1 MNFQKANE
9 ASAVTVHQVCSGMDA
24 RQFFELVR
32 RMRAYQREYFKNRR
46 KSDLQQS
53 KILESKVDE
62 EIKRVEAIVELP
74 DAIQN
79 QRNMF
84 YTT

>member
-9 ASAVTVHQVCSGMDA
+9 ASAVTVHRVCSGMDA

-62 EIKRVEAIVELP
+62 DIKRVEAIVKLP
-74 DAIQN
+74 DVIQR
-79 QRNMF
+79 QTNMF
-84 YTT
+84 YKT

>member
-74 DAIQN
+74 DAIQK
-79 QRNMF
+79 QTNMF
-84 YTT
+84 YKT

>member
-74 DAIQN
+74 DAIQK
-79 QRNMF
+79 QMNMF
-84 YTT
+84 YKT

>member
-1 MNFQKANE
+1 MNFQTANE
-9 ASAVTVHQVCSGMDA
+9 ASVVTVHQACSDMDA

-74 DAIQN
+74 DAIQK
-79 QRNMF
+79 QTNMF

>member
-53 KILESKVDE
+53 KILERKVDE

-74 DAIQN
+74 DAIQK
-79 QRNMF
+79 QTNMF

>member
-32 RMRAYQREYFKNRR
+32 RMRAYQREYFKNKR

-74 DAIQN
+74 DAIQK
-79 QRNMF
+79 QTNMF
-84 YTT
+84 YKT

>member
-32 RMRAYQREYFKNRR
+32 RMRAYQRQYFKNRR

-74 DAIQN
+74 DAIQK